1 MGIAMSLMLGLA
13 LPAGA
18 QQRPGDGVPPP
29 PPGMPLRPPPGMPP
43 PPGMRPPPPRLD
55 PVPAAAPANLPAPVL
70 LAPASAAGPEPV
82 VDGGATS
89 PAVSAPEPAAH
100 RQALTAT
107 MPARIAP
114 TPARASASANPSPR
128 PLPWLLLLA
137 LAGAL
142 LAWWASLRRSRQLR
156 EEAERL
162 VRQQRFL
169 KSAHSHLRQKSE
181 QLQQLSMHDPLTGT
195 LNRQAFA
202 AELRER
208 IDHLAKYN
216 QPLSLIVFD
225 LDHFKTINDGHGHL
239 VGDAALA
246 LVVGVVREH
255 LVSDDLFGRFGGDEF
270 MIACAG
276 QGAAH
281 AAALAERLRAAVAE
295 RAPQAQPPIPGLTL
309 SLGVAQADPDHGYH
323 SDELFARADAALYAA
338 KQGGRNRVVADAPA
352 GAVAGAI
359 RRHL

>member
-1 MGIAMSLMLGLA
+1 
-13 LPAGA
+13 
-18 QQRPGDGVPPP
+18 
-29 PPGMPLRPPPGMPP
+29 MPE
-43 PPGMRPPPPRLD
+43 
-55 PVPAAAPANLPAPVL
+55 PVL
-70 LAPASAAGPEPV
+70 LAPAASPAAASSVDAGAAAPLPAATPAARQQAIPAAAPAPV
-82 VDGGATS
+82 VPVQAH
-89 PAVSAPEPAAH
+89 AEAP
-100 RQALTAT
+100 
-107 MPARIAP
+107 
-114 TPARASASANPSPR
+114 ANPPSR
-128 PLPWLLLLA
+128 SLPWLLLLA

-162 VRQQRFL
+162 ARQQRFL
-169 KSAHSHLRQKSE
+169 KSAHNHLRQKSE

-208 IDHLAKYN
+208 IDHLARYN

-225 LDHFKTINDGHGHL
+225 LDHFKAINDSHGHL

-276 QGAAH
+276 QH
-281 AAALAERLRAAVAE
+281 AAGTVALAERLRAAVAE
-295 RAPQAQPPIPGLTL
+295 RAPLAEPPIPGLTL

-323 SDELFARADAALYAA
+323 PDELFARADAALYVA

-352 GAVAGAI
+352 AAMVGAI

>member
-1 MGIAMSLMLGLA
+1 M
-13 LPAGA
+13 
-18 QQRPGDGVPPP
+18 
-29 PPGMPLRPPPGMPP
+29 
-43 PPGMRPPPPRLD
+43 
-55 PVPAAAPANLPAPVL
+55 PAAAPMQLVPAQTH
-70 LAPASAAGPEPV
+70 PEVP
-82 VDGGATS
+82 
-89 PAVSAPEPAAH
+89 
-100 RQALTAT
+100 
-107 MPARIAP
+107 
-114 TPARASASANPSPR
+114 ANPPSR
-128 PLPWLLLLA
+128 SLPWLLLLA

-142 LAWWASLRRSRQLR
+142 LAWWASLRRSRQLS

-208 IDHLAKYN
+208 IEHLAKYN

-225 LDHFKTINDGHGHL
+225 LDHFKTINDSHGHL

-276 QGAAH
+276 QH
-281 AAALAERLRAAVAE
+281 AADTVALAERLRAAVAE
-295 RAPQAQPPIPGLTL
+295 RAPLAEPPIPGLTL
-309 SLGVAQADPDHGYH
+309 SVGVAQADPDHGYRP
-323 SDELFARADAALYAA
+323 DELFARADAALYVA
-338 KQGGRNRVVADAPA
+338 KQGGRNRVVADAPVEA
-352 GAVAGAI
+352 AAGAI

>member
-1 MGIAMSLMLGLA
+1 MS
-13 LPAGA
+13 
-18 QQRPGDGVPPP
+18 
-29 PPGMPLRPPPGMPP
+29 
-43 PPGMRPPPPRLD
+43 
-55 PVPAAAPANLPAPVL
+55 
-70 LAPASAAGPEPV
+70 
-82 VDGGATS
+82 T
-89 PAVSAPEPAAH
+89 PAAH
-100 RQALTAT
+100 AEAVPAT
-107 MPARIAP
+107 LPAQVAP
-114 TPARASASANPSPR
+114 TPIHAEVPANPSQR

-142 LAWWASLRRSRQLR
+142 LAWWASLRRSRQLHA
-156 EEAERL
+156 EAERL

-225 LDHFKTINDGHGHL
+225 LDHFKAINDSHGHL

-276 QGAAH
+276 HHVAH
-281 AAALAERLRAAVAE
+281 AMALAEQLRAAVAA
-295 RAPQAQPPIPGLTL
+295 RAPLAEPPIPDLTL

-323 SDELFARADAALYAA
+323 PDELFARADAALYAA
-338 KQGGRNRVVADAPA
+338 KQGGRNRVAADVPVEAA
-352 GAVAGAI
+352 SGAI